1 MLLAAALYMAAPTP
15 AMRSVLTELGS
26 FNAPPVESVEPR
38 IAREAPGPNDAVA
51 QLLSRRGLP
60 TVEIVGDVSHRLVP
74 TNYGGIL
81 LRIYRPRGSS
91 ASAKLPG
98 LVYFHGGGFVISSIN
113 GYDASCR
120 ALANASGAEIISV
133 GYRQAPENPYP
144 AAWDDAV
151 TATKFVMNNA
161 SSLGVNAGKIM
172 VGGESAGGNLATA
185 VCIRLKK
192 EGAKLPKHQLL
203 VYPVTDWTRSTD
215 RSIEE
220 NAKAKPLNKA
230 MLGWF
235 KKFTYPDP
243 SRAAESQASPY
254 KATNVELK
262 GLPAATFVFAQ
273 IDPLRQQ
280 GMDYAM
286 KLKANGVKVDYR
298 LYNGVTHE
306 FFGMGAVVPQA
317 KAAETY
323 AANRLRAAAR

>member
-1 MLLAAALYMAAPTP
+1 M
-15 AMRSVLTELGS
+15 
-26 FNAPPVESVEPR
+26 NA
-38 IAREAPGPNDAVA
+38 N
-51 QLLSRRGLP
+51 
-60 TVEIVGDVSHRLVP
+60 
-74 TNYGGIL
+74 
-81 LRIYRPRGSS
+81 
-91 ASAKLPG
+91 
-98 LVYFHGGGFVISSIN
+98 
-113 GYDASCR
+113 
-120 ALANASGAEIISV
+120 
-133 GYRQAPENPYP
+133 
-144 AAWDDAV
+144 
-151 TATKFVMNNA
+151 
-161 SSLGVNAGKIM
+161 KIM
-172 VGGESAGGNLATA
+172 IGGESAGGNLATA

-220 NAKAKPLNKA
+220 NAKAKPLNKP
-230 MLGWF
+230 MLAWF
-235 KKFTYPDP
+235 KKFTFPDT

-254 KATNVELK
+254 KATAAELR

-317 KAAETY
+317 KTAEAY